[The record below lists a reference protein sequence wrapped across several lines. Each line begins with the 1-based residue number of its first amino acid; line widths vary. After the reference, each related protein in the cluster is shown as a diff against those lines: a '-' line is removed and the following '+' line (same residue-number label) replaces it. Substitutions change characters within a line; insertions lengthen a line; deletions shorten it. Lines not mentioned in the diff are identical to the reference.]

1 MSTVQHPVWP
11 YARISAHRGGGT
23 LAPENTLEAFRTG
36 LRYGFAAMETDA
48 MLASDGVPILMHD
61 EVFGRTIRDREGS
74 VPQLTSLEVRTLD
87 AGSWFSPEYCGVP
100 PAGFEQTVRWC
111 RANRCW
117 LNVEIKPAK
126 GHEAETGRVV
136 AKMTR
141 ELYADLIAPTGG
153 TREGIVPAV
162 PLMSSFKIPALE
174 AALAVAPE
182 LPRGF
187 LFDEVPDDWV
197 ETAKRLQCVS
207 VHMNQRRTTPEL
219 VEHAHA
225 EGFWVFCYTVNSPVR
240 LQELWRMGVDAVCTD
255 RLDIVRPCL

>member
-1 MSTVQHPVWP
+1 MHQHPVWP

-36 LRYGFAAMETDA
+36 LRHGFAAMETDA
-48 MLASDGVPILMHD
+48 MLAKDSVPILMHD
-61 EVFGRTIRDREGS
+61 EVFGRTIRDRQGS
-74 VPQLTSLEVRTLD
+74 VPELTSLEVRTLD
-87 AGSWFSPEYCGVP
+87 AGSWFSPEYCGIP

-117 LNVEIKPAK
+117 LNIEIKPAK

-141 ELYADLIAPTGG
+141 ELYADLISPAGG

-162 PLMSSFKIPALE
+162 PLMSSFKVAALE
-174 AALAVAPE
+174 AALETAPE

-187 LFDEVPDDWV
+187 LFDEVPEDWV

-219 VEHAHA
+219 VERAHA